1 MDHIKLVHVNAERNK
16 MTSQAL
22 AICFGPLFSC
32 HYESDSVHKAIQVFK
47 FLLEIWPARR
57 GKAGD
62 VRNELQLICLVLFR
76 FVQFYQK
83 VG

>member
-1 MDHIKLVHVNAERNK
+1 MDHIKLVHINAERNK

-47 FLLEIWPARR
+47 FLLEIWPQRR
-57 GKAGD
+57 GKQTTE
-62 VRNELQLICLVLFR
+62 NLINLNCLLF
-76 FVQFYQK
+76 F
-83 VG
+83 